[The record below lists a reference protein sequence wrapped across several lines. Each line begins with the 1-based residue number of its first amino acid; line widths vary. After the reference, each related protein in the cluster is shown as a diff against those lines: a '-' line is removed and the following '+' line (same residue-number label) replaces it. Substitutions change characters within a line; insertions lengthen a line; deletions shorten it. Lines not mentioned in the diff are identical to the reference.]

1 MPKQLR
7 YLTKSSSDSQ
17 VNTKIQASLLFFV
30 RHSTHYISLKEK
42 QYLSNNLTLAP
53 SYFSLLASFPEKA
66 DNQNIILLLAILWNF
81 I

>member
-17 VNTKIQASLLFFV
+17 MNTKIQASLLFFV

-42 QYLSNNLTLAP
+42 QYSSNNHTLAP
-53 SYFSLLASFPEKA
+53 PFFSYRPVFL
-66 DNQNIILLLAILWNF
+66 
-81 I
+81 